1 MRGMYRKNLAALAFT
16 VSSTRSRDG
25 AFVQGRRTVRPSK
38 QAMSIGIFAEP
49 CGAVR
54 CEHLIGPV
62 N

>member
-16 VSSTRSRDG
+16 VSPTRSPDG
-25 AFVQGRRTVRPSK
+25 FVQGRCTVTPSK
-38 QAMSIGIFAEP
+38 QAMSIGTFAEP

>member
-16 VSSTRSRDG
+16 VSPPDHVTAASCRAATSSNH
-25 AFVQGRRTVRPSK
+25 AV
-38 QAMSIGIFAEP
+38 SIGTFTEP